1 MKKLILSALLCVSI
15 FAADGLFRDPVYN
28 IVVDTRTGLMW
39 QDDDQVVKAQYTWTQ
54 ALDQCSIQLNNNKF
68 AGFSDWRVPNIN
80 ELKSIINYD
89 TAPAIFSAFN
99 QRVTY
104 FWSSTPQAVNSPSFA
119 WGVDFSKG
127 AVLSYSQASY
137 RFVRCVRGNP

>member
-1 MKKLILSALLCVSI
+1 MKKLVLFALLCASV
-15 FAADGLFRDPVYN
+15 FAADGLFRDPIKN

-39 QDDDQVVKAQYTWTQ
+39 QDDDQVVAAQYTWTQ
-54 ALDQCSIQLNNNKF
+54 ALNQCSVSLNYQKF

-80 ELKSIINYD
+80 ELKSIISYD
-89 TAPAIFSAFN
+89 SAPAIFSVFN
-99 QRVTY
+99 NRVLY
-104 FWSSTPQAVNSPSFA
+104 FWSSTPQAVNSTASA

-127 AVLSYSQASY
+127 MVLSYSQASA